1 MLALG
6 VGDTDPIQRRQ
17 LARKAGRK
25 EKQYIPD
32 FAPFRGEKLWGERL
46 CIPEA
51 SEVMGGAGSFLSLSL
66 SFFLT
71 SLVTLVYS

>member
-25 EKQYIPD
+25 EEQYIAD
-32 FAPFRGEKLWGERL
+32 FAPFKGEKLWGEQL
-46 CIPEA
+46 CTPEA
-51 SEVMGGAGSFLSLSL
+51 SEVMGGAGPL
-66 SFFLT
+66 
-71 SLVTLVYS
+71 